1 MHMPPKKYSRLF
13 LYDSL
18 DRVTG
23 VNATQLFYN
32 QTRLATE
39 VEGERT
45 NRLFEYDAQPLALQQ
60 NSTTCTLLATD
71 MQTSVL
77 QSVRTDGTQQA
88 LAYTPY
94 GHQKD
99 LKTLPG
105 VCGFNGERPDP
116 LTGHYLLGQGYRA
129 FNPVLM
135 RFNSPDNLSPFA
147 EGGIN
152 AYGYCGGDP
161 INRVD
166 PTGHFFSKVSRLLNR
181 GFLKADA
188 FFTGSHVKKVHKLT
202 RLSDGIIAFEDTF
215 KNKRRLNFVGHGQ
228 MSNGKARMLFDESQ
242 PIDAWSL
249 VNLTGNN
256 GIEVKD
262 YSYLRTIM
270 CNSATGDSQSFGATL
285 HAITGRPV
293 KSFKGIV
300 NASDPDKLIPPLK
313 PGEMSTH
320 NSLIQIGKNKNLWRY
335 APKGLKD
342 NYEPVTFGTEIRTA

>member
-1 MHMPPKKYSRLF
+1 MPPKKYSRLF

-152 AYGYCGGDP
+152 AYGYCGGGSHQQGRP
-161 INRVD
+161 NR
-166 PTGHFFSKVSRLLNR
+166 
-181 GFLKADA
+181 A
-188 FFTGSHVKKVHKLT
+188 FF
-202 RLSDGIIAFEDTF
+202 F
-215 KNKRRLNFVGHGQ
+215 
-228 MSNGKARMLFDESQ
+228 
-242 PIDAWSL
+242 
-249 VNLTGNN
+249 
-256 GIEVKD
+256 
-262 YSYLRTIM
+262 
-270 CNSATGDSQSFGATL
+270 
-285 HAITGRPV
+285 
-293 KSFKGIV
+293 
-300 NASDPDKLIPPLK
+300 
-313 PGEMSTH
+313 
-320 NSLIQIGKNKNLWRY
+320 
-335 APKGLKD
+335 
-342 NYEPVTFGTEIRTA
+342 